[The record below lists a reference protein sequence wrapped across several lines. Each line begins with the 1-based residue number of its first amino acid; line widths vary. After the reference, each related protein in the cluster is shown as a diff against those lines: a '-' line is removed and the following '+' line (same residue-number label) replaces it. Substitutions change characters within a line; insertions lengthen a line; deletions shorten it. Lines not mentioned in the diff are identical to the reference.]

1 MPDARSPDA
10 RSQGSAADGDGSYG
24 VAATR
29 QAIVVAAHGV
39 VRRYGVKRTTVEDVA
54 RAAKVSRPTVYAYFG
69 DKQGLIDAVLL
80 WNGHLIREELEK
92 RFAAAPTFA
101 DKVVVAAEFGTSDAD
116 PLRLG
121 ESDPEELALMLTTTA
136 GPWVERSGHFWEP
149 LVREAQSVGEVRPE
163 LDPSR
168 TARWLAR
175 SLFSL
180 SIMSSPVP
188 DEQERAEIRE
198 LARTYLA
205 GGLA

>member
-1 MPDARSPDA
+1 MPDARPDH
-10 RSQGSAADGDGSYG
+10 AAVNEHGSYG

-29 QAIVVAAHGV
+29 QAIVAAAHGV

-101 DKVVVAAEFGTSDAD
+101 DKVVAAAEFGTSDAD

-121 ESDPEELALMLTTTA
+121 ESDPEVLALMLTTSA
-136 GPWVERSGHFWEP
+136 GPWVERAERFWEP
-149 LVREAQSVGEVRPE
+149 LVREAQSGAEIRPE
-163 LDPSR
+163 LDPGR
-168 TARWLAR
+168 TARWIAR

-188 DEQERAEIRE
+188 GEQERAEIRDW
-198 LARTYLA
+198 ARTYLA